1 MGSRE
6 PAAVALLSA
15 LALPLL
21 QSWSEIKADF
31 ELNWLI
37 YLSMPFIAAFV
48 GYTTKLVALQMLY
61 RPIEFVGIGPFGWQG
76 VVPRRAGKT
85 AAVTIQM
92 LTDKLLKPEEIL
104 DKIDAQAAVD
114 ELREPLTR
122 TVDEMARELA
132 EQLRPGLWDSLPEA
146 GRKAIQARVHAAA
159 PKVVDRM
166 VAEMKADLPRF
177 VDLQYLAVTIL
188 VKNKEQLNELMR
200 GLGGAAMK
208 FIRRSG
214 IYFGFAI
221 GLVQM
226 VAWGYFHNP
235 WIMPAFGFFTG
246 FASDWLALNLIFIP
260 REPKKLLGFI
270 PVHGVLHAERE
281 QITRDYARLLAN
293 DIFSADVLFEA
304 IMHGPTSERLF
315 ALIEKEVSRTLD
327 EQAGF
332 AQPLVA
338 LAVGTQRYR
347 AVKETIVRMMM
358 ERLPETMA
366 EAKDYT
372 ARTLDIENLIIEK
385 MNQLSPDQY
394 EGILRPVFKDDEMLM
409 ITVGAVLGFAVG
421 ELQVFMVHL
430 FERTPA
436 GH

>member
-1 MGSRE
+1 MH
-6 PAAVALLSA
+6 ALLVPMVQTWA
-15 LALPLL
+15 
-21 QSWSEIKADF
+21 EFKADF
-31 ELNWLI
+31 EVNWII
-37 YLSMPFIAAFV
+37 YISMPFIAAFV

-61 RPIEFVGIGPFGWQG
+61 KPIEYKGIGPFGWQG

-104 DKIDAQAAVD
+104 DKIDAKAAVE

-132 EQLRPGLWDSLPEA
+132 EQVRPGLWDSLPEA
-146 GRKAIQARVHAAA
+146 GRRAVQSRVHAAA
-159 PKVVDRM
+159 PKVVDNL

-188 VKNKEQLNELMR
+188 VKNKAQLNELMK

-226 VAWGYFHNP
+226 VAWAYFHNP
-235 WIMPAFGFFTG
+235 WVMPVFGFITG
-246 FASDWLALNLIFIP
+246 FASDWLALNLIFMP
-260 REPKKLLGFI
+260 RQPKKLLGIF

-281 QITRDYARLLAN
+281 QVTRDYARLLAN
-293 DIFSADVLFEA
+293 DIFSADVLLEA
-304 IMHGPTSERLF
+304 ILHGPTSDRLF
-315 ALIEKEVSRTLD
+315 AAVEKEVSRALD
-327 EQAGF
+327 DQAGF
-332 AQPLVA
+332 AQPLLT
-338 LAVGTQRYR
+338 LAIGTRRYR
-347 AVKETIVRMMM
+347 EVKEAILSLLIQ
-358 ERLPETMA
+358 RLPDTMA
-366 EAKDYT
+366 EAKEYT
-372 ARTLDIENLIIEK
+372 AKTLDIENLIVEK
-385 MNQLSPDQY
+385 MNLLTPDEY

-409 ITVGAVLGFAVG
+409 ISVGAVLGFLVG
-421 ELQVFMVHL
+421 ELQVFMVEHL
-430 FERTPA
+430 SHEV
-436 GH
+436 H